1 MVLFHLF
8 FLLCTTIRQKY
19 MVFFHLSLFLCTTI
33 WPKIKV
39 HTDLFLY
46 MYTTIRPKINVHID
60 SFFYLHTAIR
70 QKYMIFF
77 LSFILSLCTTIRP
90 KNRVLINLLFL
101 FVHDHLTN
109 LGVNLTLLFI
119 LFLDVSIFHLLY
131 SCQIMPLYFRS
142 LFLAVLP
149 LYFVRYIH
157 SSTTYIFRTLYSL
170 ESCSYILYAL
180 SMAIW
185 RLCRCSAAVPCSGVP
200 GFTACLL
207 QICSIKTDAAVRSCS
222 VKMLLWKNSQNSQ
235 WSNYVAVSFW

>member
-8 FLLCTTIRQKY
+8 LLFYLHRTIRPNYRVLFHLFYSFFSARPFDQKLGSSLIY
-19 MVFFHLSLFLCTTI
+19 FFHLHTT
-33 WPKIKV
+33 
-39 HTDLFLY
+39 
-46 MYTTIRPKINVHID
+46 
-60 SFFYLHTAIR
+60 IR

-109 LGVNLTLLFI
+109 LGVTLTLLFI
-119 LFLDVSIFHLLY
+119 LFLDVSIFRLLY

-170 ESCSYILYAL
+170 ESCCYILYAV

-185 RLCRCSAAVPCSGVP
+185 RLRRCSTAVRCSVVPCSRFP
-200 GFTACLL
+200 GFTVCLL
-207 QICSIKTDAAVRSCS
+207 QICPIKTEAVVRSCP
-222 VKMLLWKNSQNSQ
+222 VKMLFLKNSQNSQ
-235 WSNYVAVSFW
+235 